1 MAILYLHP
9 LQLSVAVTAVV
20 GGGTLS
26 YRSKPILFS
35 MARLDKVKNISM
47 KLTCCNVFLFK
58 VGAKDQQ
65 IIQASYA
72 TILKAHVTALKKR
85 ERK

>member
-1 MAILYLHP
+1 
-9 LQLSVAVTAVV
+9 
-20 GGGTLS
+20 
-26 YRSKPILFS
+26 

>member
-9 LQLSVAVTAVV
+9 LQLSVVVTAVV
-20 GGGTLS
+20 GGS
-26 YRSKPILFS
+26 IIYRSKPILFS

-65 IIQASYA
+65 IIQA
-72 TILKAHVTALKKR
+72 I
-85 ERK
+85 

>member
-20 GGGTLS
+20 VVHC